1 MMEGMKFKQTIID
14 WARLKVALRR
24 FAASLR
30 LDITN
35 DFLRPMMPELLLRH
49 REQNRFVEATPRRRE
64 SLSRPEIYVSYAT
77 DESLMGSHKYCG
89 GEKVLNN
96 LVLLLRRH
104 GYEAFMV
111 TLDGRQSGWLVEHAP
126 CLSLEDFISRKKKVA
141 SFRCVTSWIRAK
153 AFLDQSPEFYFWDQE
168 LGSSARSHFPEL
180 SCLMTEGRIVQT
192 AGVNR
197 IVQTWHTTV
206 FGRETHLLRQL
217 LDERHWHPDPARR
230 IRNRVGYFDEGEH
243 GEEFIRVI
251 EEMTRKGGL
260 DLEFYQLEGL
270 ENEIISQMQTCA
282 VCLVLNIGKSSWGEG
297 GPMTP
302 WEAMA
307 CGAVPVCFDLKGA
320 WEVVAQDH
328 NGIITEEIRPELM
341 AEALLKIYGT
351 PECLEA
357 MSRRALDVM
366 ASGHTLESRWPA
378 VRRFLDLPEENT

>member
-1 MMEGMKFKQTIID
+1 MKFKQAIID

-35 DFLRPMMPELLLRH
+35 DFLRPMMPAFLLRQ
-49 REQNRFVEATPRRRE
+49 RERSRALDGI
-64 SLSRPEIYVSYAT
+64 SGDGGASSRPEIYISYAT
-77 DESLMGSHKYCG
+77 DESLRGSHKYCG

-111 TLDGRQSGWLVEHAP
+111 TLDGKQSGWLAEHAP
-126 CLSLEDFISRKKKVA
+126 CLSLEEFLSRKKKAA
-141 SFRCVTSWIRAK
+141 SFRCVTSWIMAK
-153 AFLDQSPEFYFWDQE
+153 AFLDQSPRFYFWDQE
-168 LGSSARSHFPEL
+168 LGSSARSQFPEL
-180 SCLMTEGRIVQT
+180 ARLMSEGRIVQT

-197 IVQTWHTTV
+197 VVQTWHTTV

-217 LDERHWHPDPARR
+217 LDERHWHPAPARR
-230 IRNRVGYFDEGEH
+230 IRHRVGYFDEGEH
-243 GEEFIRVI
+243 GESFIRVI
-251 EEMTRKGGL
+251 AELTREGGL
-260 DLEFYQLEGL
+260 DLEFYQLEGS

-320 WEVVAQDH
+320 WEVIAQGH
-328 NGIITEEIRPELM
+328 NGIVTEEIRPELM
-341 AEALLKIYGT
+341 GEALLKIYGT
-351 PECLEA
+351 PGHLEA

-366 ASGHTLESRWPA
+366 ATGHTLESRWPA